1 MALSDLSGAPRAA
14 AESFLLALGDDEF
27 LHGER
32 LKQWLSVA
40 PTLEEDNV
48 LTSLAQDEMGHARLW
63 YELLDAWDDR
73 SIDELAIF
81 RPAAERRNSVL
92 VERPHADFADTVV
105 RLFCYDT
112 AERLLLEA
120 LAESEHRAVAERAT
134 VIDNEE
140 AYHREHADRWLDV
153 LAHVE
158 PGEGQDRL
166 EAAVAETV
174 DHAGDLFAFASP
186 GPLAESGLLGTGL
199 DELEAEWRATVLP
212 ALAELP
218 VDVDEDGL
226 VERLEAGGHDGR
238 AGVHTAEFGA
248 FIDSLQP
255 GEAEKLEI

>member
-1 MALSDLSGAPRAA
+1 MALSDLSGEPRAA
-14 AESFLLALGDDEF
+14 AQSFLLAIGDDEF

-92 VERPHADFADTVV
+92 VERPHADFADTVI

-112 AERLLLEA
+112 AERLLLDA
-120 LAESEHRAVAERAT
+120 LAESEHAAVAERAT
-134 VIDNEE
+134 VIDDEE
-140 AYHREHADRWLDV
+140 AFHREHADRWLDV
-153 LAHVE
+153 LAHVD
-158 PGEGQDRL
+158 PGDGQDRL
-166 EAAVAETV
+166 AAAVAEST

-186 GPLAESGLLGTGL
+186 EALAESGVLGAGL
-199 DELEAEWRATVLP
+199 DELEAQWRTTVLP

-218 VDVDEDGL
+218 VDIDENEL
-226 VERLEAGGHDGR
+226 VERFDAGAYEGR
-238 AGVHTAEFGA
+238 AGEHTPAFGG
-248 FIDSLQP
+248 FIESLQP
-255 GEAEKLEI
+255 GEMEKLEI